1 MARATP
7 EAVHQPFR
15 QPDPEERPC
24 QHQGCQEPGLYRAP
38 RSRDRLSEYYW
49 FCLEHVRAY
58 NLAWD
63 YFVGMDEDQIE
74 GQRRLDTVWERPSWP
89 FGRDPQQAEEAARQK
104 LDEEF
109 GPFRQGRTERPPSP
123 RQEDEEAL
131 AIMGLRRP
139 VTFPE
144 IKARYKELVK
154 QLHPDINGGGKEA
167 EDRLKT
173 VNQAYATLKRSFVQ

>member
-1 MARATP
+1 MARNTP
-7 EAVHQPFR
+7 DAIYDPFR
-15 QPDPEERPC
+15 HPEPSERPC
-24 QHQGCQEPGLYRAP
+24 QQEGCSEAGRHRAP
-38 RSRDRLSEYYW
+38 RSRTRLNEYYW
-49 FCLEHVRAY
+49 FCLAHVRAY

-109 GPFRQGRTERPPSP
+109 GPFRQGRSRRPPA
-123 RQEDEEAL
+123 RREEDEEAL
-131 AIMGLRRP
+131 AVMGLGRP
-139 VTFPE
+139 ITFPE

-167 EDRLKT
+167 EEQLKT
-173 VNQAYATLKRSFVQ
+173 VNQAYSILKRSFVQ